1 MCRYHLL
8 LKVALHDCL
17 EVIVR
22 KMFQFGRCATVQAD
36 KKIIA
41 QHGRYR
47 DSNAYG
53 CGYQRLANRSRHH
66 IQAGRTFAADVLEGM
81 HDAPDGAEKANERG
95 GAAKAGQPAQTRFHR
110 RLFFAYLL
118 FQGPFEQFMPG
129 RVLVSAQNRLAWDFC
144 HNFLAGLVNACELG
158 FGLASRDDIISQEAS
173 DVGRF
178 FGKYIIAPSSHPAF
192 AQFQQDD
199 APGEQ

>member
-66 IQAGRTFAADVLEGM
+66 IQAGRTFSLRTCCFRALSSNSCQAVYWSVRKTGWLGIF
-81 HDAPDGAEKANERG
+81 AITFW
-95 GAAKAGQPAQTRFHR
+95 PA
-110 RLFFAYLL
+110 
-118 FQGPFEQFMPG
+118 
-129 RVLVSAQNRLAWDFC
+129 W
-144 HNFLAGLVNACELG
+144 
-158 FGLASRDDIISQEAS
+158 
-173 DVGRF
+173 
-178 FGKYIIAPSSHPAF
+178 
-192 AQFQQDD
+192 
-199 APGEQ
+199 